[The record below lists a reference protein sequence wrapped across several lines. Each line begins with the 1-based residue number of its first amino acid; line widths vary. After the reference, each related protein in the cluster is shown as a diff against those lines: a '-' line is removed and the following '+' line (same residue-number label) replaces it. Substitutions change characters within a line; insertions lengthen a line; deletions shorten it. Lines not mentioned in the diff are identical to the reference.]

1 MAREIVSEAE
11 VIGYYTSLSNWGRW
25 GTEDELGTLNLI
37 TPEKRKQA
45 GALVRDGQVI
55 SCARIIT
62 WEATADGPLPPRH
75 EMIKSGEDDPGPIIG
90 RANATDSF
98 TVAPHGRTITHLD
111 APSHTFV
118 RTDPSKPWT
127 LFNGKPREM
136 VTSDQGALAG
146 SVELAGG
153 GIVSRGVLLDVARTK
168 GQEWLE
174 PDDYVFPE
182 DLEAAEQA
190 QGVRVEP
197 GDILFMRTGHPK
209 RRAALGPDVTSKAF
223 ATWQAACLPW
233 LRERD
238 VALISSDTSND
249 CHPPHYPGL
258 GGNGGIHGVAMGA
271 IGLWLLDNPTFE
283 DLAVA
288 CVQHNRWEFLAMIA
302 PLKFQHGTGSPVN
315 PLAVF

>member
-1 MAREIVSEAE
+1 MAREIPSEAE
-11 VIGYYTSLSNWGRW
+11 VRGYYTSLSNWGRW
-25 GTEDELGTLNLI
+25 GNEDELGTLNLI

-45 GALVRDGQVI
+45 GALVRDGVVV
-55 SCARIIT
+55 SCARTIT
-62 WEATADGPLPPRH
+62 YEPTPDGPLPPRH
-75 EMIKSGEDDPGPIIG
+75 YMMKSGEGDPGPVIG
-90 RANATDSF
+90 RANATDAF
-98 TVAPHGRTITHLD
+98 TIAPHGRTITHLD

-118 RTDPSKPWT
+118 RTDLSAPWT
-127 LFNGKPREM
+127 LFNGKPREA
-136 VTSDQGALAG
+136 VTTDKGATAG
-146 SVELAGG
+146 SIELAGG
-153 GIVSRGVLLDVARTK
+153 GIVSRGVLLDVARAK
-168 GQEWLE
+168 GQDWLE

-190 QGVRVEP
+190 QGVRVEA

-209 RRAALGPDVTSKAF
+209 RRAALGAEVTSQAF

-249 CHPPHYPGL
+249 CHPGHYPGL
-258 GGNGGIHGVAMGA
+258 GHNGGIHGVAMGA

-288 CVQHNRWEFLAMIA
+288 CAERNRWAFMAMVA
-302 PLKFQHGTGSPVN
+302 PLKLEHGTGSPVN